1 MDKGVEMVVAVS
13 VDALTEGEVISLA
26 LVTQLGTDPRR
37 VQGFEKVKHLY
48 TQNPT
53 DGSVA
58 MHELTREAFL
68 RALVRRMP
76 ALAG

>member
-1 MDKGVEMVVAVS
+1 MDIGVEMVVAVS
-13 VDALTEGEVISLA
+13 VEALTEDEAISLA

-37 VQGFEKVKHLY
+37 VRGYEKVKHLY
-48 TQNPT
+48 TQNPS

-58 MHELTREAFL
+58 MHDLTREAFL
-68 RALVRRMP
+68 RALVRRVP